1 MEMTDVADLCDKT
14 KQKSLIDAL
23 TRFKKKLIFREK
35 ISFIEFYLN
44 FNISVTFL
52 NFFHLVPGI
61 LRNFYNPFFRINVAN
76 SAV

>member
-1 MEMTDVADLCDKT
+1 MKITGVADLCDKT
-14 KQKSLIDAL
+14 KQKSLINAL
-23 TRFKKKLIFREK
+23 TRFKKINFQKKL
-35 ISFIEFYLN
+35 SFIEFYLK

-61 LRNFYNPFFRINVAN
+61 LRNLYNPFLKRNVAN

>member
-1 MEMTDVADLCDKT
+1 MEMTDVANLCDKT

-52 NFFHLVPGI
+52 NFFHLVSGI
-61 LRNFYNPFFRINVAN
+61 VRNLYNPFLKRNVAN